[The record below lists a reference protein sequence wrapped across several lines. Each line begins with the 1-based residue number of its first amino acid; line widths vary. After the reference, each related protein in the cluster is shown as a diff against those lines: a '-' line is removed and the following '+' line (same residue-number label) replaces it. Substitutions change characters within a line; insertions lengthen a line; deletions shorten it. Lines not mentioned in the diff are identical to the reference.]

1 MAFKLLFLKHP
12 SFGRGATLLTVTLEN
27 VPTTSKPKHSMLPLL
42 VVLFLISYGLLAT
55 LVVEQNRTISAQRS
69 LLNQMLGDS
78 MQLAAMKK
86 AATQHAIEK
95 ALTPQATPHDKSK
108 PGKLQRYVPQ
118 KPPKDASDTPD
129 VRRNLVSI

>member
-1 MAFKLLFLKHP
+1 
-12 SFGRGATLLTVTLEN
+12 LLTVTLEN
-27 VPTTSKPKHSMLPLL
+27 APKASKPKHSMLPVL

-69 LLNQMLGDS
+69 LLHKMFGDS

-95 ALTPQATPHDKSK
+95 ALTPQVAPHVKSK
-108 PGKLQRYVPQ
+108 PGKFATRAVPQ
-118 KPPKDASDTPD
+118 KPPKDASDNPD
-129 VRRNLVSI
+129 VRRTLVSI